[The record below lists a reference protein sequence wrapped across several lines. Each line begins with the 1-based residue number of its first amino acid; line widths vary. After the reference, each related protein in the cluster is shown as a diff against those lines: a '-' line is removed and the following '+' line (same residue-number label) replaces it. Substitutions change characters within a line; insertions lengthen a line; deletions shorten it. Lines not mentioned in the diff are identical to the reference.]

1 LISLTN
7 KDHWLIDRV
16 KLSGEDKALI
26 FNDKEITFIEL
37 QKLSFQA
44 ANYFRISGI
53 KKNNHIAI
61 FSENNLEFIISIFA
75 LWLIEAV
82 PIPLNIRSTNDEIKS
97 FVEISHSKFLINI
110 CGIFSN
116 RTIPNL
122 EIINLNLQKI
132 EKQEKHFKPSVFNS
146 TNIALMLF
154 TSGSS
159 GIPKCVPLTFDN
171 LYYSGKSADEFIKHR
186 KQDLWLASLPF
197 YHIGGFSIIT
207 RTLLSGCSLVIPKST
222 KINNIKDI
230 IGKYSPSLL
239 SLVPV
244 MLKKLMEEDIRP
256 WQKLKIMF
264 LGGGPTPEQLINQAI
279 KNMFPVALVYGST
292 ETSSMVTFCSFE
304 NLIHNGISA
313 GKPFNDV
320 DVKIIINKELANK
333 EKSIGRISV
342 KSKSVAKAYFN
353 SKLNENKENLNN
365 GKFITND
372 LGYFDKNGNLNIIG
386 RRDEIIIS
394 GGENISLLE
403 IKNLL
408 NTKFFNNDFEILGV
422 QDKKWGQSY
431 IVIVEKTDQEIEKEI
446 SLFLQTKLA
455 SYKLPQ
461 NIYSIE
467 KIPRN
472 EMGKVQKEKLKKLID
487 VDFL

>member
-1 LISLTN
+1 
-7 KDHWLIDRV
+7 
-16 KLSGEDKALI
+16 
-26 FNDKEITFIEL
+26 
-37 QKLSFQA
+37 
-44 ANYFRISGI
+44 
-53 KKNNHIAI
+53 
-61 FSENNLEFIISIFA
+61 
-75 LWLIEAV
+75 
-82 PIPLNIRSTNDEIKS
+82 
-97 FVEISHSKFLINI
+97 
-110 CGIFSN
+110 
-116 RTIPNL
+116 
-122 EIINLNLQKI
+122 
-132 EKQEKHFKPSVFNS
+132 
-146 TNIALMLF
+146 
-154 TSGSS
+154 
-159 GIPKCVPLTFDN
+159 LTFDN

-207 RTLLSGCSLVIPKST
+207 RTLLSGCSLVIPKSI
-222 KINNIKDI
+222 KINNIKDVI
-230 IGKYSPSLL
+230 EKYSPSLL

-256 WQKLKIMF
+256 WQKLKIIF
-264 LGGGPTPEQLINQAI
+264 LGGGPTSEQLINQAI

-431 IVIVEKTDQEIEKEI
+431 IVVVEKTDQEIKKKI

-461 NIYSIE
+461 NTYSIE

>member
-1 LISLTN
+1 
-7 KDHWLIDRV
+7 
-16 KLSGEDKALI
+16 
-26 FNDKEITFIEL
+26 
-37 QKLSFQA
+37 
-44 ANYFRISGI
+44 
-53 KKNNHIAI
+53 
-61 FSENNLEFIISIFA
+61 
-75 LWLIEAV
+75 
-82 PIPLNIRSTNDEIKS
+82 
-97 FVEISHSKFLINI
+97 
-110 CGIFSN
+110 
-116 RTIPNL
+116 
-122 EIINLNLQKI
+122 
-132 EKQEKHFKPSVFNS
+132 
-146 TNIALMLF
+146 
-154 TSGSS
+154 
-159 GIPKCVPLTFDN
+159 
-171 LYYSGKSADEFIKHR
+171 
-186 KQDLWLASLPF
+186 
-197 YHIGGFSIIT
+197 
-207 RTLLSGCSLVIPKST
+207 
-222 KINNIKDI
+222 
-230 IGKYSPSLL
+230 
-239 SLVPV
+239 
-244 MLKKLMEEDIRP
+244 MLKKLMEEDLRP

-264 LGGGPTPEQLINQAI
+264 LGGGPTPQQLINEAI

-342 KSKSVAKAYFN
+342 NSKSVAKAYFN

-422 QDKKWGQSY
+422 QDKKWDQSY
-431 IVIVEKTDQEIEKEI
+431 IVIVEKTDQEIKKKI

-461 NIYSIE
+461 NTYSIE